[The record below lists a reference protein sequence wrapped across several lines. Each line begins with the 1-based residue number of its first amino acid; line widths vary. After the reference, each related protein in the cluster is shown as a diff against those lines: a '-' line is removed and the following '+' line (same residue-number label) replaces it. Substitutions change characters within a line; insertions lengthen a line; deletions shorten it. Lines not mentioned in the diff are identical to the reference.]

1 MQSREMVFEYPNA
14 IVRVH
19 RPDLADD
26 EREKRMREIKRAA
39 EMLLKG
45 VVTNDAKRN
54 DTQIY
59 N

>member
-1 MQSREMVFEYPNA
+1 MQSRVFEYPNA

-19 RPDLADD
+19 IPDLATE
-26 EREKRMREIKRAA
+26 EREKRMREIKRSA

-45 VVTNDAKRN
+45 VVKY
-54 DTQIY
+54 DTKGTDLKIS